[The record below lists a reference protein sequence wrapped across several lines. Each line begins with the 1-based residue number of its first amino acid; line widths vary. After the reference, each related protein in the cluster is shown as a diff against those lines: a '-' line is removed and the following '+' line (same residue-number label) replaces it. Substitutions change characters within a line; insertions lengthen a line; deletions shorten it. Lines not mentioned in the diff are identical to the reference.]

1 MTSEDYWK
9 LPDGYWAEHHVDGR
23 ITLLLDEAA
32 VQEFRGGTPQKAI
45 EAWAAAYAAGRQ
57 AGEASG
63 RLIGRAQLAAEFRT
77 LLAA

>member
-1 MTSEDYWK
+1 MTREDDWH
-9 LPDGYWAEHHVDGR
+9 LPDEYWAEHHADGR
-23 ITLLLDEAA
+23 ITLWLDEAA

-45 EAWAAAYAAGRQ
+45 EAWAAAYAAGLQ